1 MVSSSRG
8 RVSRKA
14 VVGFLASEVGEVP
27 AVVPWQAAQE
37 VKKRERKG
45 QRSRERRLELCLASL
60 DAHLGRGW
68 CS

>member
-1 MVSSSRG
+1 MGFKSSMVSSSCG

-27 AVVPWQAAQE
+27 AVVPWQAGQE

-45 QRSRERRLELCLASL
+45 DR
-60 DAHLGRGW
+60 
-68 CS
+68 